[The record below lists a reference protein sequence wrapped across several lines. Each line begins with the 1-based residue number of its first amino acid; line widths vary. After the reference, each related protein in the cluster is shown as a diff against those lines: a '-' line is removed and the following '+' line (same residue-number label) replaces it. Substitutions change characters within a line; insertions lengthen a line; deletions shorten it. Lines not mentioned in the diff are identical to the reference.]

1 MTNITQLIRDVSLS
15 KAVRQDIVEKDYAI
29 SFLLS
34 AISSTPGFSQNLVL
48 KGGTALRKLFFPGY
62 RFSEDLDYSTLRLG
76 QIDGCDNLMEETAHN
91 LTQSLNERGPF
102 EVKIEQLI
110 LREPHPGNQ
119 KAYIVRIKFPA
130 HRTPLCRLKVEIT
143 VDEPIIRE
151 TEILPVLHEFP
162 DEFEGKILAYSIS
175 EITSEKL
182 RALLQSKERLEGKGW
197 GASRVCRDYYDL
209 WNLLQVP
216 GNINPALIELINM
229 KCEIR
234 KVTYN
239 SPKDFI
245 SENLIH
251 VAKNEWNQQLL
262 PFVPSALPIEE
273 ILTQVKKMIVSIW
286 D

>member
-1 MTNITQLIRDVSLS
+1 MTNITQLIRDFSLS

>member
-62 RFSEDLDYSTLRLG
+62 RFSEDLDYSTLQLG

-102 EVKIEQLI
+102 EVKIEQLV

-245 SENLIH
+245 SENLID